1 MLDWSRYREF
11 TDPLPTRDIVT
22 DSPEETV
29 NALNSA
35 ILIALLEQSNE
46 IPKNSTEPFEI
57 NSGILQKNRDAA
69 SCKAE
74 RNGLTSELISFR
86 IFQVELYEK

>member
-11 TDPLPTRDIVT
+11 NDPLPTRDIVT

-57 NSGILQKNRDAA
+57 KLWPFYRRTETQPVPKQKEMD
-69 SCKAE
+69 
-74 RNGLTSELISFR
+74 
-86 IFQVELYEK
+86 